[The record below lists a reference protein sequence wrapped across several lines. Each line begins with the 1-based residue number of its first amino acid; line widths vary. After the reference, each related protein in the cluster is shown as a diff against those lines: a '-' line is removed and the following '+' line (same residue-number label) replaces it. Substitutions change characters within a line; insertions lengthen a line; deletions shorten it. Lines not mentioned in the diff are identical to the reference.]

1 MPRAGRLDPQ
11 ILPRASGLAALLPL
25 LVLCLGCGYR
35 SLLAP
40 DPSSPEGEGGRMR
53 LAVESIRND
62 SPEPWLDRIV
72 TEAIRREMAA
82 RGRIE
87 LVDNPEAADLVLRGR
102 VRPLDIRSQS
112 FSSYVAALEYAL
124 TLELDCEV
132 LRRQGDIVRLDSE
145 MLSETDVYLA
155 SADVEVTRR
164 NRLELLR
171 RLSDLLAGRLADS
184 LELMEEPL
192 AAEAGEER
200 R

>member
-11 ILPRASGLAALLPL
+11 ILPRASRLAALL

-53 LAVESIRND
+53 LAVDSIRND

>member
-1 MPRAGRLDPQ
+1 MPRAGRLDFQ
-11 ILPRASGLAALLPL
+11 ILPRASGLAVIL

-40 DPSSPEGEGGRMR
+40 DGSSPEGEGGRMR
-53 LAVESIRND
+53 LAVKSIRND

-72 TEAIRREMAA
+72 TEAIRREMAT

-87 LVDNPEAADLVLRGR
+87 LVENPETADLVLRGR
-102 VRPLDIRSQS
+102 VRPLDIRSKS

-184 LELMEEPL
+184 LELMEQPL
-192 AAEAGEER
+192 AAGSEEELR
-200 R
+200 